1 MEEFLHAKIVI
12 IIPRYGP
19 YAESGY
25 YEFPLGLAY
34 VSASLKKA
42 GYRVDVINLN
52 HYSGC
57 VNELLAKFMKGQF
70 YRYILT
76 GGLSAHY
83 RSIKEIIDSVRDIN
97 PMGKAIIGGG
107 VVTASPE
114 MMYDYLKPDYMV
126 LGEGEITIVELI
138 GALENGCYNCK
149 SVNGIGYRIS
159 GGAMVLTEPRSP
171 ILDLDQCAWPDVE
184 GFDIQTYLSRQQP
197 NDNLYLYIDDKPR
210 FYPIISSRGCPFSC
224 TFCYHP
230 LGQHYRSRSV
240 DDFIAEVEHVVD
252 KYDVRNL
259 AIVDELLSL
268 KRERLFEICHRLKQ
282 LSRPV
287 RWMCQLRVDAI
298 DEELLKHLKDAGC
311 FLVSYGFESINNEV
325 LKNMNKHINA
335 AQIERAMI
343 LTRKSGIGIQG
354 YFIFGDPAE
363 TLNTGIETLTFWKK
377 HRDYHLTMGYVRPYP
392 GSVLWEQEVTKRDL
406 THCQQLAFLDA
417 CIYRPPNMTSMSHI
431 EWFHLKKEI
440 TKAIILNDHFGK
452 CLESS
457 YESDQVYRLKIECPH
472 CGTVNIYQR
481 FKQRILGIFKIAC
494 RHCNQVMNI
503 SPMVF
508 EHVKNDYARNRNVFE
523 RIKHRACPV
532 IVTPCMDEAEFQAM
546 SEIFLAGVQIIGVM
560 DIDDSKVGLPYLD
573 FYVIKRSKEELEIM
587 SFEVCFVIPLTR
599 YANRV
604 YSHLQSLGVSED
616 RICRL
621 DEIMPYEV
629 PELEKTIHSTYAKN
643 SLPKL
648 SMDESLA

>member
-1 MEEFLHAKIVI
+1 MEKFGPAKIVMVV
-12 IIPRYGP
+12 PRYGP
-19 YAESGY
+19 YAERGY

-42 GYRVDVINLN
+42 GYSVDVINLN
-52 HYSGC
+52 HHGGS
-57 VNELLAKFMKGQF
+57 VHEVMARFMKGRS

-83 RSIKEIIDSVRDIN
+83 RSIKEIVDSVRTIEST
-97 PMGKAIIGGG
+97 GKVIIGGG

-114 MMYDYLKPDYMV
+114 VMYDYLQPDYMV
-126 LGEGEITIVELI
+126 LGEGEVTIVELI
-138 GALENGCYNCK
+138 GAFENGSYDCK
-149 SVNGIGYRIS
+149 NVNGIGYSIN
-159 GGAMVLTEPRSP
+159 GGPLVLTEPRSP

-197 NDNLYLYIDDKPR
+197 NDNLYLYIDDEPR

-230 LGQHYRSRSV
+230 LGQRYRSRSV
-240 DDFIAEVEHVVD
+240 DDFIAEVEQVVE

-259 AIVDELLSL
+259 AIFDELLSL
-268 KRERLFEICHRLKQ
+268 KRERLFEICNRLKQ

-287 RWMCQLRVDAI
+287 RWMCQLRVDTI
-298 DEELLKHLKDAGC
+298 DDELLKHLKDAGC
-311 FLVSYGFESINNEV
+311 FVVSYGFESINNEV
-325 LKNMNKHINA
+325 LKSMDKHINA

-343 LTRKSGIGIQG
+343 LTRKAGIGIQG

-363 TLNTGIETLTFWKK
+363 TLTTAEETLTFWKK

-392 GSVLWEQEVTKRDL
+392 GSVLWEQEVNKRNL
-406 THCQQLAFLDA
+406 THHQQLDFLDA
-417 CIYRPPNMTSMSHI
+417 CINRPPNMTSMNPI
-431 EWFHLKKEI
+431 EWSHLKKEVM
-440 TKAIILNDHFGK
+440 KAIILNDHFGK

-457 YESDQVYRLKIECPH
+457 SDGEKGYRLKIECPH
-472 CGTVNIYQR
+472 CGKVNIYQR

-494 RHCNQVMNI
+494 RHCNQPMNI

-508 EHVKNDYARNRNVFE
+508 ENVKNDYARNRKVFE
-523 RIKHRACPV
+523 RIKRGACPV

-546 SEIFLAGVQIIGVM
+546 AEIFLAGVQMIGVM
-560 DIDDSKVGLPYLD
+560 DIDDSKAGLPYLD
-573 FYVIKRSKEELEIM
+573 FNVIKRSKENIEIVPLEV
-587 SFEVCFVIPLTR
+587 FFLIPLTR

-621 DEIMPYEV
+621 DEIMPSEV
-629 PELEKTIHSTYAKN
+629 PEVEKIILSTYVKD
-643 SLPKL
+643 SLPK
-648 SMDESLA
+648 SSGDESIK